1 MNTNITNIKH
11 LCALLLSAL
20 AFVACSSDSDEILNQ
35 PEPQQPAADGIH
47 FSAVFDVKNAPAA
60 TRALTD
66 PGDGTLTATWQ
77 VGEEIAII
85 FGGTKYTA
93 TVTTVDATG
102 TATVSATL
110 PSTTPNNQAVT
121 FIYPASAADGSG
133 VRSGLLDVQDG
144 KLSTISRQLDV
155 ATAEGTIVIDGTD
168 GYPNGTVTLE
178 NLYAICKL
186 QFTDE
191 SGQAITDIFRVS
203 VTDLSTKDNVIVIM
217 PSAQSA
223 VYVAMKPTSNTVK
236 FLVARSDGTPYSKVA
251 VASLQAGKFYHPTLS
266 ATLDDAITTPLTL
279 EAIESGTVSFLN
291 NAAGSV
297 YYSIDGGARTEIP
310 AGSTGTTPTLTAG
323 QEVAFY
329 GDNAT
334 YTTSSNY
341 SKISCTAGCY
351 VFGNIMSLISSTD
364 FPNCKTLTE
373 SETFVNLFYSYRN
386 SNNIYNHVSQLLV
399 LPATTLTDMCYL
411 GMFSSCTSLT
421 AAPMLPATTLAS
433 SCYRSMFSGCT
444 RLIAAPALPATTL
457 ADDCY
462 HNMFSDCTSLTTVP
476 AQLPATTLES
486 ACYERMFSNCTSLTT
501 APMLPATT
509 LYSCCYIEMFRNC
522 TSLTNAPDLPATM
535 LEYDCYEGMFSGCT
549 SLTKAPDLP
558 AAKLA
563 DYCYRGMFSGCT
575 SLTKAPDL
583 PAAKLQSKSYYQ
595 MFYGCTSLRSIKCLA
610 TNISASDCTADWLSG
625 VSATGTFTKASSME
639 SWTEGASGI
648 PTGWTVENE

>member
-1 MNTNITNIKH
+1 MNTNITNITNIKH

-20 AFVACSSDSDEILNQ
+20 AFASCSSDSDEILN
-35 PEPQQPAADGIH
+35 PAEPQQPAADGIH

-77 VGEEIAII
+77 VGEEIAIV

-191 SGQAITDIFRVS
+191 SGQAITDISRVS
-203 VTDLSTKDNVIVIM
+203 VTDLSTEDIVIATM
-217 PSAQSA
+217 SSAQSA

-251 VASLQAGKFYHPTLS
+251 SASLQAGKFYHPTLS
-266 ATLDDAITTPLTL
+266 ATLDDAIITPLTL
-279 EAIESGTVSFLN
+279 EAIGSGTVSFLN

-310 AGSTGTTPTLTAG
+310 AGSTGTTPTLAAG
-323 QEVAFY
+323 QKVAFY

-334 YTTSSNY
+334 YTTSNNY
-341 SKISCTAGCY
+341 SEISCTAGCY
-351 VFGNIMSLISSTD
+351 VYGNIMSLISSTD

-373 SETFVNLFYSYRN
+373 SETFAYLFN
-386 SNNIYNHVSQLLV
+386 SNFYIYNHVSRLLM

-411 GMFSSCTSLT
+411 GMFSSCISLT
-421 AAPMLPATTLAS
+421 AAPMLPATTLTS
-433 SCYRSMFSGCT
+433 RCYFHMFNGCT
-444 RLIAAPALPATTL
+444 RLIAAPNLPATTL
-457 ADDCY
+457 ADYCYYMMFYDC
-462 HNMFSDCTSLTTVP
+462 SSLIAAP
-476 AQLPATTLES
+476 ELPATTLAS
-486 ACYERMFSNCTSLTT
+486 NCYRSMFS
-501 APMLPATT
+501 
-509 LYSCCYIEMFRNC
+509 
-522 TSLTNAPDLPATM
+522 
-535 LEYDCYEGMFSGCT
+535 
-549 SLTKAPDLP
+549 
-558 AAKLA
+558 
-563 DYCYRGMFSGCT
+563 
-575 SLTKAPDL
+575 
-583 PAAKLQSKSYYQ
+583 
-595 MFYGCTSLRSIKCLA
+595 GCTSLRSIKCLA
-610 TNISASDCTADWLSG
+610 TNISASNCTADWLSG

-648 PTGWTVENE
+648 PAGWTVANE

>member
-20 AFVACSSDSDEILNQ
+20 AFASCSSYGDEILSQ

-47 FSAVFDVKNAPAA
+47 FSAVFGVKNAPAA

-66 PGDGTLTATWQ
+66 PGDGTLTASWQ

-93 TVTTVDATG
+93 TVTSVDATG

-178 NLYAICKL
+178 NQYAICKL

-191 SGQAITDIFRVS
+191 SGQAITDISRVS
-203 VTDLSTKDNVIVIM
+203 VTDLSTEDIVIATM
-217 PSAQSA
+217 SSAQSA

-251 VASLQAGKFYHPTLS
+251 SASLQAGKFYHPTLA

-279 EAIESGTVSFLN
+279 EAIESGTVSFQN
-291 NAAGSV
+291 KAAGSV

-310 AGSTGTTPTLTAG
+310 AGSTGTTPTLAAG
-323 QEVAFY
+323 QKVAFY

-351 VFGNIMSLISSTD
+351 VYGNIMSLISSTD

-373 SETFVNLFYSYRN
+373 SETFAYLFN
-386 SNNIYNHVSQLLV
+386 SNIYINNHVSRLLM
-399 LPATTLTDMCYL
+399 LPATTLTSDCYL
-411 GMFSSCTSLT
+411 GMFSDCFSLT
-421 AAPMLPATTLAS
+421 AAPMLPATTLTS
-433 SCYRSMFSGCT
+433 YCYFQMFSHCT
-444 RLIAAPALPATTL
+444 RLIAAPNLPATTL
-457 ADDCY
+457 
-462 HNMFSDCTSLTTVP
+462 P
-476 AQLPATTLES
+476 
-486 ACYERMFSNCTSLTT
+486 
-501 APMLPATT
+501 
-509 LYSCCYIEMFRNC
+509 
-522 TSLTNAPDLPATM
+522 
-535 LEYDCYEGMFSGCT
+535 
-549 SLTKAPDLP
+549 
-558 AAKLA
+558 
-563 DYCYRGMFSGCT
+563 DYCYYM
-575 SLTKAPDL
+575 
-583 PAAKLQSKSYYQ
+583 

-610 TNISASDCTADWLSG
+610 TNISAYNCTAGWLSG
-625 VSATGTFTKASSME
+625 VSATGTFTKASSMTD
-639 SWTEGASGI
+639 WTEGASGI